1 MASDAGDWKPVP
13 VGADGAA
20 VAALSALVAVGSGGV
35 TLLWA
40 WWVVARTARRVAAD
54 AGPCGHVAVLGHRLD
69 PLGQPTPA
77 FRRRLR
83 RGWAMAARHGAVLHV
98 LGGVTRPGCPSEG
111 AVGRAWLLR
120 QGVPPGRVVAEERSQ
135 HTLENLRALRASL
148 PASAGPVALV
158 TCRHHAARAGLMA
171 EAMGLGHALCAAERR
186 YAPAMAMG
194 REAVLLHWHQTGWW
208 LARVGRIGWLR
219 QRIG

>member
-1 MASDAGDWKPVP
+1 MASGAGDWKPVP
-13 VGADGAA
+13 VGADGVA

-40 WWVVARTARRVAAD
+40 LWVVIRTARRTPAD
-54 AGPCGHVAVLGHRLD
+54 AGPCGHVAVLGHCLD

-83 RGWAMAARHGAVLHV
+83 RGWAVARRHGAVLHV

-111 AVGRAWLLR
+111 AAGRAWLLR
-120 QGVPPGRVVAEERSQ
+120 QGAAPGRVVAEERSQ
-135 HTLENLRALRASL
+135 HTLENLRALRASV
-148 PASAGPVALV
+148 PAGAGPVVLV

-171 EAMGLGHALCAAERR
+171 AAMGLGHVLCAAERR
-186 YAPAMAMG
+186 FACAPVVL
-194 REAVLLHWHQTGWW
+194 REAALLHWHQTGWW

-219 QRIG
+219 ERIG